1 MSTGCGG
8 AFLWKRGDY
17 GILAVPSTLSG
28 RREVCGVHIILSFLI
43 SVAASVAAHY
53 ICKWLDGDDDGT
65 A

>member
-1 MSTGCGG
+1 M
-8 AFLWKRGDY
+8 WKRGDY